1 MLDLILG
8 GIVTISLLVYL
19 SYALINAE
27 KI

>member
-8 GIVTISLLVYL
+8 GIVTISLLGYL